1 MRVKIKLI
9 LSFIIVAI
17 LICVV
22 GAIGIMPLKTVN
34 ANSKDMY
41 STSLQNVYM
50 LTDMKENF
58 IF

>member
-1 MRVKIKLI
+1 M
-9 LSFIIVAI
+9 AI